1 MNRRSAPLERCRQR
15 FAMAACLV
23 ATVVAGAHADIP
35 SFHTPGVTNS
45 NSVPSAQMPGVLRD
59 VGFDQRL
66 GEQVPL
72 DLVFHDEEGK
82 DVRLADLMHGKPA
95 VLSLVYYDC
104 PMLCTMVLNGLT
116 SCMQMVK
123 FDVGKE
129 FDVITVSFDP
139 RDTPE
144 IAAKKKAGYVQR
156 YRREGAAA
164 GWHFLTGSQESIQAL
179 TKACGFRY
187 QWDEKSQ
194 QFAHASGIMV
204 LTPDG
209 HLSRYFYGVEYPPKD
224 LRLGLV
230 EAADGKIGN
239 VADQVLLYCF
249 HYDPATGKYGAAVI
263 TILRLAAG
271 MTLVGLAALLLLM
284 RRRGRRTMATVRT

>member
-1 MNRRSAPLERCRQR
+1 MTRRSARLERCLQR
-15 FAMAACLV
+15 LGIAAGLV
-23 ATVVAGAHADIP
+23 ATCAAAAAADMP
-35 SFHTPGVTNS
+35 TFHTPGVTNS
-45 NSVPSAQMPGVLRD
+45 NTVPATQMPGVLRN

-72 DLVFHDEEGK
+72 DLVFQDEAGK
-82 DVRLADLMHGKPA
+82 EVRLADLMQGKPA
-95 VLSLVYYDC
+95 VLSLVYYEC

-116 SCMQMVK
+116 SCMEMVK

-139 RDTPE
+139 RDTPQ
-144 IAAKKKAGYVQR
+144 IAAKKKAGYLAR

-164 GWHFLTGSQESIQAL
+164 GWHFLTGSEASIQTLA
-179 TKACGFRY
+179 KACGFRY
-187 QWDEKSQ
+187 QWDEKAK

-239 VADQVLLYCF
+239 VVDQVLLYCF
-249 HYDPATGKYGAAVI
+249 HYDPATGKYGATVI
-263 TILRLAAG
+263 AILRLAAVL
-271 MTLVGLAALLLLM
+271 TLGGLAALVLVL
-284 RRRGRRTMATVRT
+284 RRRDRRMMLAVRT

>member
-1 MNRRSAPLERCRQR
+1 VIRRSTPLERCLQR
-15 FAMAACLV
+15 LGLAAVLT
-23 ATVVAGAHADIP
+23 AAVVAGARADI
-35 SFHTPGVTNS
+35 SFHSPGVTND

-72 DLVFHDEEGK
+72 DLVFHDEGGK

-95 VLSLVYYDC
+95 VLSLVYYEC

-164 GWHFLTGSQESIQAL
+164 GWHFLTGSEESIRSL

-187 QWDEKSQ
+187 KWDEKSN
-194 QFAHASGIMV
+194 QFVHASGIMV

-230 EAADGKIGN
+230 EAANGKIGN

-263 TILRLAAG
+263 AILRLAAG

-284 RRRGRRTMATVRT
+284 RRRGRRTMVTVRT